1 MWQGR
6 WIWAEE
12 PEGAVPRGRGFGGPP
27 PETWNRFCYLRRSFE
42 LGDRPRFPNSF
53 ELLGIPGRVTAD
65 SRFVLYVNG
74 TEVVRGPA
82 RSAPERLSYIEV
94 DLAPHLRSGENVI
107 AALVRFYGRPNPWW
121 MPAAPSNQLG
131 YGSFAFEAP
140 AIGIV
145 SDASWR
151 GRPAPYRQRVEAPG
165 SVMGMAAPPTE
176 IVDGAELPTGWTR
189 PGFDDSSWTPAVVLS
204 GGPSAAERGSL
215 PGVPYTAVEPAA
227 IGLLTAIGVDLA
239 PLSSHVVAH
248 VDMDEPLA
256 AYPRLEDTATADTGD
271 VLTVYDAGGM
281 TIATPTLRVQGT
293 PGAIIDVYAGE
304 TLRADGL
311 VEIHPREY
319 ALRYRLAG
327 TGEEVVQGFEAV
339 GFRYLCVAVR
349 GDAQVTEARAVERR
363 YPRNDG
369 AAFECD
375 DEQLNRIWAAGARTL
390 DVCATD
396 AFIDCPG
403 REQRAWV
410 GDAYIHA
417 LLTYVTNSDW
427 RLVRRHP
434 RIAAHGQR
442 RDGLLAMAAACD
454 LTLLATTIP
463 DYSLH
468 WLRTLARYLEHTGDA
483 ETVRELLPTAAEIV
497 GAFER
502 YREDDGLLHHVPG
515 WVFVDWAMTERAE
528 VTGAVDALY
537 AAALDDYAWLLDLVG
552 AAPGGAERVRA
563 LAARTRSAFEWL
575 WDEARGVYVDAAGA
589 DGPHRRVSQQTN
601 AMAIVG
607 RCAPPERHARMLAA
621 ILDSS
626 RLVVTPV
633 ERMMRSGQSGQ
644 LIDPATVTAFDP
656 ETNVVAAQP
665 FFSHFLHQAVVLA
678 GRRDLI
684 PELCRRWWPQV
695 AAGNSTIGELWDG
708 PVDIVS
714 RAHAWSCTPT
724 YDLTTH
730 VLGVRPIAPGYTR
743 AEIRP
748 RFGALRRLSGRIPTP
763 HGLIEIDLTRVGGTI
778 SIPPGVSAALSF
790 DDVPLQGDDLP
801 AGRHVISEHVA
812 RS

>member
-6 WIWAEE
+6 WIWAAE
-12 PEGAVPRGRGFGGPP
+12 PERSVSRGRGFGGPP

-42 LGDRPRFPNSF
+42 LAEKPISGGVDHESAIMARM
-53 ELLGIPGRVTAD
+53 TAD

-74 TEVVRGPA
+74 TEVARGPA
-82 RSAPERLSYIEV
+82 RSVPERLSYIEV
-94 DLAPHLRSGENVI
+94 DLSPYLRSGENVVG
-107 AALVRFYGRPNPWW
+107 ALVRFYGRPNPWW
-121 MPAAPSNQLG
+121 IPAAPSHQLG

-145 SDASWR
+145 TDASWR
-151 GRPAPYRQRVEAPG
+151 GRPAPYQQQVDATG

-176 IVDGAELPTGWTR
+176 VIDGAGVPVGWAS
-189 PGFDDSSWTPAVVLS
+189 PGFHDSGWLPAVVLS
-204 GGPSAAERGSL
+204 GGPSAAARGSL
-215 PGVPYTAVEPAA
+215 PAVPYSAVEPAGIA
-227 IGLLTAIGVDLA
+227 LLTASGVDLA
-239 PLSSHVVAH
+239 PLGSRIVTHVETE
-248 VDMDEPLA
+248 EPLN
-256 AYPRLEDTATADTGD
+256 AYPRPDDVAAADTGD

-281 TIATPTLRVQGT
+281 TIATPALRMLGMA
-293 PGAIIDVYAGE
+293 GAIVDVYAGE

-311 VEIHPREY
+311 VEIRPRDY

-327 TGEEVVQGFEAV
+327 IGDEVVEGFEAV

-349 GDAQVTEARAVERR
+349 GDAQVAEVRAIERR
-363 YPRNDG
+363 HPRDDV
-369 AAFECD
+369 AAFACN
-375 DEQLNRIWAAGARTL
+375 DEQLNQIWAAGARTL

-396 AFIDCPG
+396 AFLDCPG
-403 REQRAWV
+403 REQRSWV

-427 RLVRRHP
+427 RLIRRHL

-468 WLRTLARYLEHTGDA
+468 WLRTLARYLEHTGDV
-483 ETVRELLPTAAEIV
+483 ETVRELLPTAAAIV

-502 YREDDGLLHHVPG
+502 YRQDDGLLHHVPG

-537 AAALDDYAWLLDLVG
+537 AAALDDYARLLDFVG
-552 AAPGGAERVRA
+552 AAAGEAERVRA
-563 LAARTRSAFEWL
+563 LAARTRAAFELL

-589 DGPHRRVSQQTN
+589 AGPRRRVSQQTN
-601 AMAIVG
+601 AMAIIG
-607 RCAPPERHARMLAA
+607 SCAPPERWARMLAFV
-621 ILDSS
+621 LDPG
-626 RLVVTPV
+626 RPVVTPV
-633 ERMMRSGQSGQ
+633 ERMMRTGQSGQ
-644 LIDPATVTAFDP
+644 LIDPATVVAFDP

-684 PELCRRWWPQV
+684 PELCRRWWPQI
-695 AAGNSTIGELWDG
+695 ASGNTTIGELWDG
-708 PVDIVS
+708 PADIVS

-724 YDLTTH
+724 YDLSTH
-730 VLGVRPIAPGYTR
+730 VLGVRPLAPGYTR
-743 AEIRP
+743 AELRP
-748 RFGALRRLSGRIPTP
+748 HFGPLERLSGRVPTP
-763 HGLIEIDLTRVGGTI
+763 LGPIEIDLTRDGGAITIPVGITA
-778 SIPPGVSAALSF
+778 SLSF
-790 DDVPLQGDDLP
+790 DDVPLQGGELP
-801 AGRHVISEHVA
+801 AGRHAVTA
-812 RS
+812 RSSPD